1 MTVYKRAERNWAYS
15 LYAGKDPT
23 TGKPKRVFKS
33 GFTTK
38 REAAAAASQAQAE
51 LTEQRKLDQSPRT
64 LGALVSVWLTDHAER
79 HCSPKTVERYRQLS
93 AYLDAE
99 LCARDIRDI
108 DPLIL
113 EKEWSRLLDSG
124 GHHRRTKKPR
134 PLSART
140 VRAFASIVHSA
151 LTAAV
156 RWRYLRFN
164 PADACQLPK
173 MQQSEARGL
182 DGHQTRQYLDAA
194 LGHWMYSIL
203 IFASA
208 TGCRRGEMLALR
220 CSDLDLAAAVAHISR
235 SLEQT
240 QAGLRIKPTKNGRP
254 RDLPLPVTLL
264 EALNEHRVAQ
274 EANRKLFGADYQS
287 ELDLVSP
294 GPDGGYLKPDT
305 VTATACLL
313 AQQAGLKGVGLHT
326 LRHSHG
332 SQLLSKG
339 VSLPTV
345 SRRLGHSSTHVT
357 AKVYAHSFAAD
368 EVAAAQ
374 TWDLSI
380 GSTLVQKNARQ

>member
-79 HCSPKTVERYRQLS
+79 HWSPKTVERYRQLS

-140 VRAFASIVHSA
+140 VRAVASILS
-151 LTAAV
+151 
-156 RWRYLRFN
+156 
-164 PADACQLPK
+164 
-173 MQQSEARGL
+173 
-182 DGHQTRQYLDAA
+182 
-194 LGHWMYSIL
+194 L
-203 IFASA
+203 I
-208 TGCRRGEMLALR
+208 
-220 CSDLDLAAAVAHISR
+220 HI
-235 SLEQT
+235 
-240 QAGLRIKPTKNGRP
+240 
-254 RDLPLPVTLL
+254 
-264 EALNEHRVAQ
+264 
-274 EANRKLFGADYQS
+274 
-287 ELDLVSP
+287 
-294 GPDGGYLKPDT
+294 
-305 VTATACLL
+305 
-313 AQQAGLKGVGLHT
+313 
-326 LRHSHG
+326 
-332 SQLLSKG
+332 
-339 VSLPTV
+339 
-345 SRRLGHSSTHVT
+345 
-357 AKVYAHSFAAD
+357 
-368 EVAAAQ
+368 
-374 TWDLSI
+374 
-380 GSTLVQKNARQ
+380 